1 MGQGARILD
10 RMKNL
15 SLLSLLGLSLL
26 LPAVHGFFLG
36 PVAVGVALGALF
48 VTKGLF
54 LGALLSSKRTHRQ
67 SYRTSR
73 NYHYRPSNHYNTRY
87 NSRYTKTPT
96 YYYSSEKY
104 SRSYGKREAMA
115 VDQNTLARFRREIQD
130 RSTREPGTWRW
141 WRRIRTTVP
150 KDSSVRWQP
159 GMPVVPWW
167 GWRLT
172 WLRHSASATPST
184 CPATR
189 RCSTWPRSRG
199 S

>member
-115 VDQNTLARFRREIQD
+115 VDQNTL
-130 RSTREPGTWRW
+130 S
-141 WRRIRTTVP
+141 RIRMAAP
-150 KDSSVRWQP
+150 RGSSARWQP